1 MKSLFFISG
10 EGMEFK
16 KHSIMAKKLCN
27 LSSFKP
33 QGNNK
38 VVYDYLSNSC
48 SSFVDVCI
56 EETESSKSKSGV
68 SQESLSFVRN
78 ANETKTDV
86 INRVFELDLSNDKWE
101 KKLDHRILTLHSSAL
116 LAFLV
121 FCEVSKE
128 NPVEIKE
135 LDGIKFT
142 KLDIEVPLNCIRGGK
157 SKIDVVLKDESE
169 NNTLFLE
176 CKFSEYLHCGKEM
189 ISSAY
194 EKVYGKYGIQEIL
207 NNIGL
212 KYNNGVIGQGEKTS
226 VYCQGIKQM
235 ISHFIAIDNKCNKG
249 NVFLGTMLFDFG
261 EAGSDKLGSYSVL
274 YNGLAKGINCKKHNN
289 VVLLDEALTFQNNL
303 SIEKLPEKVV
313 DYYGFAKNN

>member
-1 MKSLFFISG
+1 MK
-10 EGMEFK
+10 
-16 KHSIMAKKLCN
+16 KKLCG
-27 LSSFKP
+27 LSSYIP
-33 QGNNK
+33 QGSNK
-38 VVYDYLSNSC
+38 VVYDYLKDKC
-48 SSFVDVCI
+48 DSFKDVCI
-56 EETESSKSKSGV
+56 EETKSSRSKSGV
-68 SQESLSFVRN
+68 SQESFSFVRN

-86 INRVFELDLSNDKWE
+86 INRVFGLDLSNEKWE

-128 NPVEIKE
+128 NPVKIKEIKE

-194 EKVYGKYGIQEIL
+194 EQVYGKYGIQEIL

-212 KYNNGVIGQGEKTS
+212 KYNNGVIGQEDKTS

-235 ISHFIAIDNKCNKG
+235 VSHFIAIDKKCYKG
-249 NVFLGTMLFDFG
+249 NVFLGTMLFDFE
-261 EAGSDKLGSYSVL
+261 EAGRDKLESYSEL
-274 YNGLAKGINCKKHNN
+274 YKKLAKGINCKKHNN
-289 VVLLDEALTFQNNL
+289 VVLLENALTFQTNL

-313 DYYGFAKNN
+313 GYYGLQRIINLQ

>member
-1 MKSLFFISG
+1 MK
-10 EGMEFK
+10 
-16 KHSIMAKKLCN
+16 KKLCG
-27 LSSFKP
+27 LSSYIP
-33 QGNNK
+33 QGSNK
-38 VVYDYLSNSC
+38 VVYDYLKDKC
-48 SSFVDVCI
+48 DSFKDVCI
-56 EETESSKSKSGV
+56 EETKSSKNKSGV

-78 ANETKTDV
+78 DNETKTDV
-86 INRVFELDLSNDKWE
+86 INRVFSLDLSNDKWE

-128 NPVEIKE
+128 NPVEIKEIKE

-194 EKVYGKYGIQEIL
+194 EQVYGKYGIQEIL

-212 KYNNGVIGQGEKTS
+212 KYNNGVIGQEDKTS

-235 ISHFIAIDNKCNKG
+235 VSHFIAIDKKCYKG

-261 EAGSDKLGSYSVL
+261 EAGMDKLGSYSEL
-274 YNGLAKGINCKKHNN
+274 YKELAKKIKNKKYNN
-289 VVLLDEALTFQNNL
+289 VVLLDNALTFQTNL

-313 DYYGFAKNN
+313 GYYGLQRIINLQ